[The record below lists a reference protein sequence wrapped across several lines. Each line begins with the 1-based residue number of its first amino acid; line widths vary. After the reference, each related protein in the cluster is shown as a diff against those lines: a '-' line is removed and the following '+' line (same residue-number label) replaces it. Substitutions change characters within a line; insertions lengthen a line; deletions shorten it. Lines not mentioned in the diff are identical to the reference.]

1 LYLAQQVEHLME
13 AREQSKRMYK
23 REEQLMMSAIYEVGV
38 QMQQRI
44 LTQPASTTNS
54 PAANGSPANSGS
66 PYSPA
71 QSWLSRTRQ
80 QRRRGLT

>member
-1 LYLAQQVEHLME
+1 ME

-44 LTQPASTTNS
+44 LTQPVSTSSNNS
-54 PAANGSPANSGS
+54 PATSGNGGS